1 MKRAVHNCFTA
12 EHDDAAQVKIEHI
25 MHQTKQD
32 EFVTV
37 RRRLPS
43 PPHVRH
49 VSSFL
54 PSSGSSLVPP
64 RAFGRSFFLSFF
76 PASSRRLPFGSKFW
90 KYLQTQAQTPDAPR
104 CTLHRTAPHRT
115 APHRTAQIEL
125 WDMPSREDYDTRDVS
140 YTGIGASLVMV
151 DLTNLQTLDNAR
163 LWRTDTLA
171 VAREDEA
178 MAARRRSMRRQTIAD
193 DFVTWGDEGGSRD
206 VTSADAPAYLVATKA
221 DMIGTVDEMNAL
233 VQECEQVRDTAGF
246 NGLLIVSAK
255 DDMRHSVKKAIDSV
269 AAALCASDDYA
280 QEAAANAKAAAKA
293 GANAA

>member
-1 MKRAVHNCFTA
+1 MGCGSSVHVPKVNASDEFDVADDAKDDNGLRVLKLVLVGDAGTGKTSFMKRAVHNCFTA

-32 EFVTV
+32 EFVT
-37 RRRLPS
+37 
-43 PPHVRH
+43 
-49 VSSFL
+49 
-54 PSSGSSLVPP
+54 
-64 RAFGRSFFLSFF
+64 
-76 PASSRRLPFGSKFW
+76 
-90 KYLQTQAQTPDAPR
+90 
-104 CTLHRTAPHRT
+104 
-115 APHRTAQIEL
+115 IEL

>member
-1 MKRAVHNCFTA
+1 
-12 EHDDAAQVKIEHI
+12 
-25 MHQTKQD
+25 
-32 EFVTV
+32 
-37 RRRLPS
+37 
-43 PPHVRH
+43 
-49 VSSFL
+49 
-54 PSSGSSLVPP
+54 
-64 RAFGRSFFLSFF
+64 
-76 PASSRRLPFGSKFW
+76 
-90 KYLQTQAQTPDAPR
+90 
-104 CTLHRTAPHRT
+104 
-115 APHRTAQIEL
+115 
-125 WDMPSREDYDTRDVS
+125 MPSREDYDTRDVS